1 MKDFFI
7 ADAARFENQPVTSY
21 FLIASI
27 SARDRKPGGGGSSA
41 NAQYLALTL
50 ADKSGQFEARMWE
63 DFADVLATCS
73 AGCYVKAQGQ
83 ISKYQGKFQITLSKL
98 RLAAAVEIDTAD
110 FVPTTQFDIPTMA
123 AELRGYVA
131 AFRNPHLRRL
141 VLSFLDD
148 PTLGPQFIEAP
159 AAKRLHH
166 AWLGGLLE
174 HVLCLVR
181 VCLATAPFYPEV
193 DPDLLVTG
201 AILHDI
207 GKVRELSWGSSF
219 DYTLEGQLIG
229 HISIAQGL
237 LHEKIALLDAE
248 AAAAER
254 TQTPGGPFIAPASG
268 AMSGVQDATGLQP
281 AESDSSQD
289 GALAPDGT
297 TVLPSGGMHD
307 AAPTPTN
314 DVSSRPES
322 ALLAF
327 APGGVRESDAAYALA
342 PGRSSGLQP
351 AEPDSSQDGALAPAA
366 APAESAAEEGASA
379 PGPFPPKLRLLVEH
393 MILSHHGKL
402 EFGSPKLPMTP
413 EAMLLSALDDLEAKF
428 QTLRNEFAA
437 AKASGRPATEPT
449 EWVRSM
455 ERPLFNSQAWLAKD
469 SE

>member
-7 ADAARFENQPVTSY
+7 ADAARFEGQPVTSY
-21 FLIASI
+21 FLVAAL
-27 SARDRKPGGGGSSA
+27 SARDRKPAG
-41 NAQYLALTL
+41 QYLALTL
-50 ADKSGQFEARMWE
+50 ADKTGQFEARMWE
-63 DFADVLATCS
+63 DFADALATCS
-73 AGCYVKAQGQ
+73 TGCYVKAQGTV
-83 ISKYQGKFQITLSKL
+83 SKYQGKFQITLQKL

-110 FVPTTQFDIPTMA
+110 FIPSTQFDVPTMA

-131 AFRNPHLRRL
+131 AFKNPHLKSL

-148 PTLGPQFIEAP
+148 PTLGPQFLEAP

-174 HVLCLVR
+174 HVLGLVR

-193 DPDLLVTG
+193 DPELLVTG
-201 AILHDI
+201 AVLHDI

-248 AAAAER
+248 
-254 TQTPGGPFIAPASG
+254 TASKKI
-268 AMSGVQDATGLQP
+268 
-281 AESDSSQD
+281 EE
-289 GALAPDGT
+289 
-297 TVLPSGGMHD
+297 
-307 AAPTPTN
+307 
-314 DVSSRPES
+314 SSRPEA
-322 ALLAF
+322 ALF
-327 APGGVRESDAAYALA
+327 
-342 PGRSSGLQP
+342 
-351 AEPDSSQDGALAPAA
+351 
-366 APAESAAEEGASA
+366 AAEAERPASSEA
-379 PGPFPPKLRLLVEH
+379 ATGPFPPKLRLLIEH

-437 AKASGRPATEPT
+437 AKAAGRSVAEPT

-455 ERPLFNSQAWLAKD
+455 ERPLFNSQAWLD
-469 SE
+469 SEPQLPRDEEK